1 MTKPHL
7 TLFALLFAVGCS
19 GSPTAPTPPPV
30 VVVTP
35 PVVVVTPPVVAPP
48 VVAAPNPLLSDPRFD
63 LAFYRMFALGS
74 LDLGRTVSLRRHQ
87 RPPML
92 YIMTVDNIGGA
103 ITQAT
108 LDATAAAL
116 INTTPLWTGGM
127 GVQGIEYGTEAAAP
141 FITVPG
147 RIHVQWDG
155 ATTNSGLCARSDIG
169 GSTITVFLRSGCTP
183 CLGLQVA
190 PLVIKHEL
198 GHVLGFWHTDGR
210 DDLMYPSGSACDRN
224 PSAREQFHGR
234 LAYSLPNG
242 SLHP

>member
-1 MTKPHL
+1 MR
-7 TLFALLFAVGCS
+7 ALVLLAVLLAGCNS
-19 GSPTAPTPPPV
+19 SPTSPTPPV
-30 VVVTP
+30 MP
-35 PVVVVTPPVVAPP
+35 PVMPPVAVVPPVVAPP
-48 VVAAPNPLLSDPRFD
+48 ATPNPLPALLNDPRFD
-63 LAFYRMFALGS
+63 RAFYRMFVLGS

-92 YIMTVDNIGGA
+92 YVMTVDNIGGA

-127 GVQGIEYGTEAAAP
+127 GVQGIEYGTVAPAP

-190 PLVIKHEL
+190 PAVIKHEL
-198 GHVLGFWHTDGR
+198 GHVLGFWHTDSR
-210 DDLMYPSGSACDRN
+210 DDLMFPSGNACDRN

-234 LAYSLPNG
+234 LAYAMPNG
-242 SLHP
+242 SGEP